1 MSIKP
6 NNQETTKSPIKD
18 KPLRYAGESLD
29 KKIDMLINEELGAYL
44 AVAICFIALAAYEWW
59 KYYLNVPLMPKPM
72 TFIAVF
78 AVLFVIFKIT
88 KLRKQVKAIRLG
100 RDGEKIVGEYLDG
113 LREDGHRVFH
123 DLQGDNFNLDH
134 VIVSTKGIFVIET
147 KTYSKPAKGI
157 ANILYDG
164 EQIYIPG
171 RKATKDPITQVTAA
185 SKWLKNIVKE
195 STGKEYL
202 IKPVIVFPG
211 WFVEINKHGG
221 SSDVWVLNPKA
232 LQSFINN
239 ESDKI
244 TREDMMLAT
253 FHLSRYI
260 RSKAA

>member
-29 KKIDMLINEELGAYL
+29 KEIDELMSEEVGAFL
-44 AVAICFIALAAYEWW
+44 AVAFCFIAIAAYEWW
-59 KYYLNVPLMPKPM
+59 KSYFNVPPMPKVM
-72 TFIAVF
+72 TFVAVF
-78 AVLFVIFKIT
+78 AVLFIIFKIT

-100 RDGEKIVGEYLDG
+100 RDGERIVGEYLDG

-123 DLQGDNFNLDH
+123 DLLGDNFNLDH

-147 KTYSKPAKGI
+147 KTYSKPVKGDAKI
-157 ANILYDG
+157 QYDG
-164 EQIYIPG
+164 EKIIVAG
-171 RKATKDPITQVTAA
+171 RNATKDPITQVTAA
-185 SKWLKNIVKE
+185 SKWLKNILKE
-195 STGKEYL
+195 STGKEYM
-202 IKPVIVFPG
+202 IKPVVVFPG
-211 WFVEINKHGG
+211 WFVETNKSVGQ
-221 SSDVWVLNPKA
+221 SNVWVLNPKA
-232 LQSFINN
+232 LQSFISN
-239 ESDKI
+239 ENDKI